1 MKKIVVI
8 LTALLLS
15 ACSSQPQ
22 LSAPK
27 MINHGNKSFYLALQ
41 QDLGKVGHYMYLK
54 KEDTLENWQSAVE
67 LLLDRSPKR
76 DFKERIALRKKVYK
90 KTGVEYFKLYEKN
103 HTLYSYVIYAPS
115 ARNKNWQVD
124 VAKGKNIP
132 QCGFVQYQYSL
143 KVAKNKKLMN
153 MNNVK
158 IANYLK
164 RYVVDKELKNLMKA
178 NWNWGCGNE

>member
-15 ACSSQPQ
+15 ACASQPQ
-22 LSAPK
+22 LSVPEV
-27 MINHGNKSFYLALQ
+27 INHDNKSFYLTSQ
-41 QDLGKVGHYMYLK
+41 QDLGDVGHYVYLK
-54 KEDTLENWQSAVE
+54 KEDTLENWQSTVE

-76 DFKERIALRKKVYK
+76 DFKERIALRENVYK
-90 KTGVEYFKLYEKN
+90 KTGVEHFKLYEKD

-124 VAKGKNIP
+124 VTKGKNIP

-158 IANYLK
+158 IASYLK
-164 RYVVDKELKNLMKA
+164 RYVVDKELKNLAQA
-178 NWNWGCGNE
+178 NWNWGCINE